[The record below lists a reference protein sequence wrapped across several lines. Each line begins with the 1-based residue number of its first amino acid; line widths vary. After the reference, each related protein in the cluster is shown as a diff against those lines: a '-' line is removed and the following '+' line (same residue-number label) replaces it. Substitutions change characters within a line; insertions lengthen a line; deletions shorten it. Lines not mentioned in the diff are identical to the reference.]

1 MQEEEMSVSDILSS
15 IRDVLSKEMQG
26 EIVELASDQIQVNQN
41 LSPINNI
48 EPIRPPVFHKP
59 EFVLE
64 LTPQMRVQ
72 KDSFLPGDPFLSKK
86 PQVSAGLPSSQNME
100 ANLQPMMQDWL
111 DKNMPA
117 IVEKVVAREVKRLFS
132 GK

>member
-1 MQEEEMSVSDILSS
+1 MQEEEMSVSEILSS

-26 EIVELASDQIQVNQN
+26 EIVELASDQIQVDQD
-41 LSPINNI
+41 LRPQNNI

-59 EFVLE
+59 DLVLE

-72 KDSFLPGDPFLSKK
+72 KDSFLPSDPLLNMKS
-86 PQVSAGLPSSQNME
+86 QGSTGTASQNIE

-111 DKNMPA
+111 DKHMPA
-117 IVEKVVAREVKRLFS
+117 IVEKVVSREVKRLFS

>member
-26 EIVELASDQIQVNQN
+26 EIVELASDQIQVNQDLN
-41 LSPINNI
+41 PINNI

-72 KDSFLPGDPFLSKK
+72 KDSFLPVDPFLSQK
-86 PQVSAGLPSSQNME
+86 PQATEIPSSQNME

>member
-1 MQEEEMSVSDILSS
+1 MQEEEMSVSEILSS

-26 EIVELASDQIQVNQN
+26 EIVELANDQIQVNQN
-41 LSPINNI
+41 LNQINNI
-48 EPIRPPVFHKP
+48 EPIRLPVFHKH
-59 EFVLE
+59 ESVLE

-72 KDSFLPGDPFLSKK
+72 KDSFLPSDPLLNVK
-86 PQVSAGLPSSQNME
+86 PQGSSIPASQNIE
-100 ANLQPMMQDWL
+100 ANLQPLMQDWL

-117 IVEKVVAREVKRLFS
+117 IVEKVVSREVKRLFS

>member
-1 MQEEEMSVSDILSS
+1 MQEEEMSVSEILSS

-26 EIVELASDQIQVNQN
+26 EIVELASDQIQVDQD
-41 LSPINNI
+41 LRPRNNI
-48 EPIRPPVFHKP
+48 EPIRPPVFHTP
-59 EFVLE
+59 EIVLE

-72 KDSFLPGDPFLSKK
+72 KDSFLPSDPLLNMKS
-86 PQVSAGLPSSQNME
+86 QGSTGTASQNIE

-111 DKNMPA
+111 DKHMPA
-117 IVEKVVAREVKRLFS
+117 IVEKVVSREVKRLFS

>member
-1 MQEEEMSVSDILSS
+1 MQEEEMSVSEILSS

-26 EIVELASDQIQVNQN
+26 EIVELASDQIQVEQD
-41 LSPINNI
+41 LRPRDKI
-48 EPIRPPVFHKP
+48 EPIRPPVFHTP
-59 EFVLE
+59 EIVLE

-72 KDSFLPGDPFLSKK
+72 KDSFLPSDPLLNMKS
-86 PQVSAGLPSSQNME
+86 QGSTGTASQNIE

-111 DKNMPA
+111 DKHMPA
-117 IVEKVVAREVKRLFS
+117 IVEKVVSREVKRLFS

>member
-1 MQEEEMSVSDILSS
+1 MQEEEMSVSEILSS

-26 EIVELASDQIQVNQN
+26 EIVELASDQIQVDQD
-41 LSPINNI
+41 LRSRNNI

-59 EFVLE
+59 DLVLE

-72 KDSFLPGDPFLSKK
+72 KDSFLPSEPLLNMKSQGSTGT
-86 PQVSAGLPSSQNME
+86 ASQNIE

-111 DKNMPA
+111 DKHMPA
-117 IVEKVVAREVKRLFS
+117 IVEKVVSREVKRLFS